1 MQYCVPQREELGW
14 GIKERRFYPR
24 HGVTSA
30 ATLIRDGQPPTLCWV
45 KNLSEGGALLYGTEP
60 QQEQSRLHLLLHL
73 PWYQP
78 IAVEGVV
85 VYTAARGFGIAFH
98 DSPPGTRVA
107 IARAI
112 EAAEQCQCQLRT
124 PAVLVLTDREP
135 VRQAMELDLEGIGL
149 PCVVVD
155 TPLDTIRWLQSWD
168 TVIEL
173 VVVDLAFEQTNVLS
187 FLRFLADEFPKV
199 QRVVIIDGEMPT
211 LEKVAYS
218 FGRCS
223 AVLEAPWDPQRLA
236 QILRTEPGQRRP
248 LSSSP

>member
-1 MQYCVPQREELGW
+1 MYTYIPEGEHEEKRGHE
-14 GIKERRFYPR
+14 IAERRRYSR

-30 ATLIRDGQPPTLCWV
+30 ATLVRDGQPPTLCWV
-45 KNLSEGGALLYGTEP
+45 KNLSEGGALLYGAEP
-60 QQEQSRLHLLLHL
+60 QRAQSRLHLLLHL

-78 IAVEGVV
+78 IGVDARV
-85 VYTAARGFGIAFH
+85 AHATARGFGVAFN
-98 DSPPGTRVA
+98 DSPRGTRVA

-112 EAAEQCQCQLRT
+112 DAAEKCECQLRN

-135 VRQAMELDLEGIGL
+135 LRQAIEHDLARL
-149 PCVVVD
+149 ALRAVVVD

-187 FLRFLADEFPKV
+187 FLRFLADEFP
-199 QRVVIIDGEMPT
+199 RTRRIVIVDGEMPT

-223 AVLEAPWDPQRLA
+223 AVLQAPWEAWRLEQVLHEAPA
-236 QILRTEPGQRRP
+236 
-248 LSSSP
+248 